1 MKLREKIIILIL
13 CFILSPFVVEAKE
26 SCTIVNGTGNKIGDE
41 ISCGEEHFYIIEKT
55 DTELKM
61 LAKYNLYVGAIYNK
75 INLDITKIYGKY
87 ECDSSGY
94 CVNNP
99 IYFFDGT
106 QVNSYDEWERKIRE
120 KYNLNNIYEINAYDA
135 NMFLS
140 SGDIALASHVYSEK
154 YEENNKTY
162 INTTYKLYPYTSI
175 TEETEGYALQNK
187 LARGV
192 TGAKGNAN
200 YPIYSTTNLFPGNNP
215 NSIGNLDNFE
225 SGYTNFEFVK
235 DENNDESIIKKYL
248 YDYQT
253 KLNEMGYEVTKV
265 DMINIKEINNLVHAI
280 SNQNLPLSEWYTS
293 SLNSEEITDETNTYK
308 VLGDLKEYLSND
320 YSWLWNTSYWT
331 KTLAGNT
338 NDIQEHLENYVP
350 NYLSYFVSSSG
361 EICYSRTNCSAGIP
375 RAGLRPIVTI
385 SKDDLKYNIYTKTDG
400 NGTIE
405 VVESAY
411 AESPISFK
419 VSAKKGFKL
428 IGLAVTTDSNQT
440 IEFAEENITQDES
453 GTYNISTNNFIMP
466 HENVTIEAKWSEDN
480 IINDIIENPK
490 TGINISLFILVL
502 ILISSIYIIIKK
514 KNYLV

>member
-1 MKLREKIIILIL
+1 MKLKGKILILIL

-87 ECDSSGY
+87 ECDSSEY
-94 CVNNP
+94 CINNP

-106 QVNSYDEWERKIRE
+106 QVNSYDEWNRKIQE
-120 KYNLNNIYEINAYDA
+120 KYNLNGIYEMNAYDA

-162 INTTYKLYPYTSI
+162 QNKTYKLYPYTSI

-215 NSIGNLDNFE
+215 NSIGNFDNFE
-225 SGYTNFEFVK
+225 SWYTNFEFVK

-331 KTLAGNT
+331 KTLVGNT
-338 NDIQEHLENYVP
+338 SDLKTFLPDNFA
-350 NYLSYFVSSSG
+350 YFISTSG
-361 EICYSRTNCSAGIP
+361 EICYSRSSCFSGIP

-428 IGLAVTTDSNQT
+428 IGLAVTTDSNKT
-440 IEFAEENITQDES
+440 VEFT
-453 GTYNISTNNFIMP
+453 
-466 HENVTIEAKWSEDN
+466 EDN

-514 KNYLV
+514 RNYLV